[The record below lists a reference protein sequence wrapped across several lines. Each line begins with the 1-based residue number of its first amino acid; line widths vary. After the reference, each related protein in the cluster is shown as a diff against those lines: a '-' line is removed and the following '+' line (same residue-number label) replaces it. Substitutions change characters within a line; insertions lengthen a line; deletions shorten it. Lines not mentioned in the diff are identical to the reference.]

1 MPNNRRSVILD
12 KSFLQAE
19 SKDCRRLHFL
29 KDAGCIFVLTD
40 TLIYEL
46 CTNVDKKTQRNDQWP
61 ATQRKLFPFA
71 DCIEIWQHT
80 AELLQ
85 TEIKTQKP
93 INSPINQTVT
103 DRFRAWFQ
111 SGQSYVQ
118 SDLKALAASAKKQ
131 WEGNSVDALIKE
143 CRDLC
148 QSCPSYAATIQQD
161 KAQAKTI
168 LADLMGHKAFINWRI
183 KRVHGDQ
190 SVTDLYIKGAERGL
204 GPEWFAYHETRST
217 LALCCVFMMKY
228 GLKIEPGMDFGH
240 TKLDADYASLLHYAD
255 GLATNET
262 SGNLADMCEWLY
274 GGSKRIFSTKNLDAA
289 IPKEDKLREVA
300 YQKWEQDGRTHGH
313 DQSDWFWSKKKLA
326 ACWWERIGKTQTQEV
341 LNS

>member
-1 MPNNRRSVILD
+1 MPNQRRSVILD

-19 SKDCRRLHFL
+19 SKDCRRLQFL

-46 CTNVDKKTQRNDQWP
+46 CTDINKDQWP

-80 AELLQ
+80 ADLLR

-93 INSPINQTVT
+93 IYSPINQTVT

-118 SDLKALAASAKKQ
+118 SDLEAIGESAKQ
-131 WEGNSVDALIKE
+131 QREVFSVDALIAE

-148 QSCPSYAATIQQD
+148 QCDPSYTNAIQRKKNAA
-161 KAQAKTI
+161 KAI
-168 LADLMGHKAFINWRI
+168 LADLMGREHFIQRRI
-183 KRVHGDQ
+183 KMIHGNQ
-190 SVTDLYIKGAERGL
+190 TAPDLYIKSAEQGL
-204 GPEWFAYHETRST
+204 GPEWFAYHDTRST

-228 GLKIEPGMDFGH
+228 GLENKPGKDFRH
-240 TKLDADYASLLHYAD
+240 TKLDSDYATLLHYAD
-255 GLATNET
+255 GLAMNET
-262 SGNLADMCEWLY
+262 SGNMADVCNWLY
-274 GGSKRIFSTKNLDAA
+274 GGSKKIFSTHIIDDAL
-289 IPKEDKLREVA
+289 PTDDELRLEA

-313 DQSDWFWSKKKLA
+313 DQTDWFWAKKKLA
-326 ACWWERIGKTQTQEV
+326 SRWWERMVKPQKQVV
-341 LNS
+341 LNSKIKQA